1 MAGREQKWFKS
12 THSDADTEHST
23 CVEVALD
30 TGTTAVRD
38 SKAPA
43 AGQLT
48 VPHPAWNALLGSL
61 RC

>member
-1 MAGREQKWFKS
+1 MASREPMWFKS
-12 THSDADTEHST
+12 SHSDADTEHST

-43 AGQLT
+43 AGNLT
-48 VPHPAWNALLGSL
+48 VPNPAWSALLSSL
-61 RC
+61 R